1 MRKARFGM
9 ARAWLEDTGGVRYR
23 FCSDAISAKI
33 SSDFSVMLYMY
44 GLLYMYRSTSDESPA
59 KPGSVLSMLSRRSKV
74 SSDESPE
81 KTPSGSSASLL
92 LLRFRILRD
101 ESPTKIPS
109 GNFASCFLCRS
120 SVFVQ
125 DVRLPLPRYKVEFRM
140 ANLISPH
147 VTTSWASAT
156 LHTSAAISVFICFA
170 AESPVPRE

>member
-33 SSDFSVMLYMY
+33 SSDCSVMLYMY

-59 KPGSVLSMLSRRSKV
+59 KPGSVLSILSRRSRV

-81 KTPSGSSASLL
+81 KTPSGRFVRLL
-92 LLRFRILRD
+92 LLRFRIFSD
-101 ESPTKIPS
+101 ESLEKTPADS
-109 GNFASCFLCRS
+109 VASSLLLRSRVFLHDPR
-120 SVFVQ
+120 V
-125 DVRLPLPRYKVEFRM
+125 PLLLYRVESLM
-140 ANLISPH
+140 VNLTSPH
-147 VTTSWASAT
+147 VISASAT